1 MFNQENEIFLLLHLS
16 RGNMIFIRLITFKCD
31 AKEIENH
38 INDQFWIILLWFK
51 KNTFVLLTSIK

>member
-31 AKEIENH
+31 AKEIENN
-38 INDQFWIILLWFK
+38 INDQF
-51 KNTFVLLTSIK
+51 